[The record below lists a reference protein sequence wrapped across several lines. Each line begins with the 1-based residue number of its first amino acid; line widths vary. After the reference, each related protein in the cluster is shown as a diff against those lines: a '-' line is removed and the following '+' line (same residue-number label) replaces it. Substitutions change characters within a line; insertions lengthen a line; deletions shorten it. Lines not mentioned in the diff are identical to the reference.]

1 MPPSVLNSMTVW
13 GIAHHSYVMG
23 KIGYMLSLAVTGGDR
38 LSLAV
43 TGGDRLSLAVT
54 GADLR

>member
-1 MPPSVLNSMTVW
+1 MW
-13 GIAHHSYVMG
+13 GIAHHSYVVG

-43 TGGDRLSLAVT
+43 TG
-54 GADLR
+54 ADMR